1 MRRAETDPLYL
12 ERKRA
17 YLRRWTETTSCRDR
31 LYSIRSS
38 DRGLRLSD
46 REYVL
51 SSGISLLVMRSDGLS
66 VPVKELR
73 SLKIPCLLVL
83 ISADPKIK
91 TPEDPH
97 TLGRYWSYLLYVS
110 PEQNT
115 VYEVEATIWHE
126 DYRIHSCSSDG
137 WRLLGGVD
145 STLDK
150 TLWQERRK
158 HHAERKHFSRRE
170 RLDRP
175 LCSCELDHH
184 YMI

>member
-1 MRRAETDPLYL
+1 MRRTETDPLYL

-17 YLRRWTETTSCRDR
+17 YLRRWTERTSCEDR

-51 SSGISLLVMRSDGLS
+51 SSGISLLVMRSDDLS

-83 ISADPKIK
+83 ITADPKIK
-91 TPEDPH
+91 TPENPD
-97 TLGRYWSYLLYVS
+97 TLGRYWSRLLYVS
-110 PEQNT
+110 PEQNAAYD
-115 VYEVEATIWHE
+115 VRHTIWHE
-126 DYRIHSCSSDG
+126 DDRIHSCSTDG
-137 WRLLGGVD
+137 WRDLDGVD

-150 TLWQERRK
+150 TLWQERQE
-158 HHAERKHFSRRE
+158 HLTEREHYSRRE

>member
-17 YLRRWTETTSCRDR
+17 YLRRWTERTSCEDR

-51 SSGISLLVMRSDGLS
+51 SSGISLLVMRSDDLS

-83 ISADPKIK
+83 ISADPKVE
-91 TPEDPH
+91 TPEDPD
-97 TLGRYWSYLLYVS
+97 TLGRYWSALHYVS
-110 PEQNT
+110 PKQNA
-115 VYEVEATIWHE
+115 VYEVMATIWHE

-137 WRLLGGVD
+137 WRDLDGVD
-145 STLDK
+145 RELDK
-150 TLWQERRK
+150 ALGQELQK
-158 HHAERKHFSRRE
+158 HLREIELFRNIE